1 MKLTINLKLRPSSEQ
16 HSYLVATLERANAAC
31 NVISETAWQTQTF
44 GQYALHK
51 ATYYHIKVTSSLSAQ
66 MTIRCIAKV
75 ADAYKLDRNTPR
87 TFRPHGSIAY
97 DDRILSFKPGDHV
110 SLWTVAGRQT
120 IPFVCGEYQRRF
132 LPQRQGEADLVYF
145 RGTFYLSCT
154 CTVEEP
160 PETETSD
167 LLGVDLGI
175 VNIAMDSDG
184 TGHSGAEVEHQ
195 RRVYAHRRRNLQ
207 RKRTPAARRKLR
219 HLTGTQARYQ
229 RHVNH
234 TISKILVSTAQRT
247 GRGLA
252 LENLQGIRDR
262 IRARRRQRARLA
274 NWSFAQ
280 LGYFVQYK
288 ARLAGVLVV
297 FVDPWHT
304 SQQCPHC
311 LHTAKA
317 NRRTQAAFS
326 CVSCGY
332 AASADHVAALNI
344 RSKARAAVN
353 QPNERQETV
362 S

>member
-207 RKRTPAARRKLR
+207 RKRTPAARLKLR